1 MRASLAVIL
10 LALGACAPTTQIVTG
25 TMRPP
30 ISPAEV
36 KIYSH
41 APAAYQEIAVLTA
54 SSKSMFTAGGQK
66 SIDKVVERLKEQAA
80 KLGANGLILEDFSD
94 AQTASIGTGVGSES
108 YSRRSSVGV
117 GVGGAVG
124 VFKKTGRGR
133 AIFIPPGD
141 TPPGN
146 TPPGNPPPG

>member
-1 MRASLAVIL
+1 MRSTWFAVSL
-10 LALGACAPTTQIVTG
+10 LALAACAPTTQILTG
-25 TMRPP
+25 TTRPP

-41 APAAYQEIAVLTA
+41 APAAYEEIAVLTA
-54 SSKSMFTAGGQK
+54 TSKSVFTSGGQK

-94 AQTASIGTGVGSES
+94 SQTGSIGTGVGSES
-108 YSRRSSVGV
+108 YSRGGSVGV

-124 VFKKTGRGR
+124 IFKKTGRGR
-133 AIFIPPGD
+133 AIFIPPS
-141 TPPGN
+141 
-146 TPPGNPPPG
+146 